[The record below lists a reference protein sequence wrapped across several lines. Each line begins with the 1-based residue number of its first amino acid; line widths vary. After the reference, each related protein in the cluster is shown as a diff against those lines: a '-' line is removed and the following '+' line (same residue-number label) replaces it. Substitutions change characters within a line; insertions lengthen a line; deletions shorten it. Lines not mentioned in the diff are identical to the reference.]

1 MRINHFSP
9 STPLPLPY
17 TFQCYLWSQNFKEDN
32 HRKTGFF
39 SLWNLAGDLALM
51 RLNFNFNFELK
62 SNGNCPLPSGLG
74 TRSIRTFKISLS
86 PFLSNPHPPHGPSQL
101 SSRHAD
107 LLSQPLWSRHPYQ
120 PHWRR
125 EVVLPPLCQ
134 QRVPQTTIDLL
145 ECQVE

>member
-74 TRSIRTFKISLS
+74 TRSIRTFKIYLS
-86 PFLSNPHPPHGPSQL
+86 PFLSNPPPPPRPFTTALQTR
-101 SSRHAD
+101 SSA
-107 LLSQPLWSRHPYQ
+107 QPASLEQAPLPTALEKGSRAPAA
-120 PHWRR
+120 
-125 EVVLPPLCQ
+125 LPAKGAS
-134 QRVPQTTIDLL
+134 DHH
-145 ECQVE
+145 